1 MTPPGIR
8 VLLAVCLVVVCC
20 ACSGS
25 SESLATGTVDLAT
38 AHTSLSI
45 TYPAGDAGP
54 GAPGSIASG
63 DFNGDGKTDLLLG
76 APLDNGPDGKRPGA
90 GEAYVLYGPL
100 DGNIDLGQ
108 RKPDVRILGAV
119 TGDNLGAG
127 VAAGDLNGDGID
139 DIIVGAPF
147 SKGIPAQR
155 TDMGEAYVIFGGP
168 HIATTID
175 TLAAQQDAGLLP
187 AEGFS
192 HLGRTF
198 AVADVNGDGIDDLI
212 AGAPYAGREPNTPPG
227 GPRTTVGEVYVVFGS
242 RQLKGQVKVTQNAED
257 VRLSGVAATDQFGD
271 SVAAADVN
279 GDGVADIIVGASGYD
294 APDRA
299 DAGGAFVFYGGA
311 SLPSVATL
319 REANVT
325 ITGAKA
331 GDGFGALV
339 AAGDVNGDGKAEVIA
354 SAPASSGTGS
364 GRRAAGEVD
373 IVDVAKAG
381 GAIDLATAGAAVR
394 ILGPAEN
401 EFAPSSLG
409 LSGGGTPR
417 IAFGAGRFSSS
428 TDRSAAGA
436 TYLVPARTDGD
447 VDLAQPASDV
457 TTLLGA
463 AGGDGLGAAVAFADL
478 KGDGSLDLLTLAAG
492 TLSADGQADPGYRAH
507 LYGIRLP

>member
-8 VLLAVCLVVVCC
+8 VWLAVCLVVVCC

-25 SESLATGTVDLAT
+25 SESPASGTVDLAT

-54 GAPGSIASG
+54 GSPASIAVG

-76 APLDNGPDGKRPGA
+76 APLSNGPDGKRAGA

-100 DGNIDLGQ
+100 DGNIDLSQ
-108 RKPDVRILGAV
+108 RQPDVRILGAE

-147 SKGIPAQR
+147 SNGIPAQR
-155 TDMGEAYVIFGGP
+155 TDMGEVYVIFGGP
-168 HIATTID
+168 HIASTID

-242 RQLKGQVKVTQNAED
+242 RQLKGQVQVTRNAED
-257 VRLSGVAATDQFGD
+257 VRLSGVALSDQFGD

-294 APDRA
+294 APGRA

-325 ITGAKA
+325 ITGARA
-331 GDGFGALV
+331 ADGFGALV

-354 SAPASSGTGS
+354 SAPASSGTGT

-373 IVDVAKAG
+373 IVDVTKAVG
-381 GAIDLATAGAAVR
+381 GAIDLATAIPVGR
-394 ILGPAEN
+394 ILGPAAN

-428 TDRSAAGA
+428 TDRSEAGA
-436 TYLVPARTDGD
+436 TYLVPARTDGN
-447 VDLAQPASDV
+447 VDLAQPPSDV

-492 TLSADGQADPGYRAH
+492 GQTDPGYRAH